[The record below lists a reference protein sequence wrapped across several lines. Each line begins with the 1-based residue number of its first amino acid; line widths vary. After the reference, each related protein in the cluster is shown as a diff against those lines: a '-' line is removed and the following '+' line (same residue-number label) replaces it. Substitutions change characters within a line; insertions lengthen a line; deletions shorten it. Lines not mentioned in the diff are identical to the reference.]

1 MALAIFAKKFQR
13 AHFYSVGVS
22 TSTIGNEWSVP
33 QAASQVIVASN
44 HAAVLSHGDL
54 NMLMDDWLVWAF
66 NINFISSPNH

>member
-1 MALAIFAKKFQR
+1 M
-13 AHFYSVGVS
+13 HFYSVGVL

-54 NMLMDDWLVWAF
+54 NMLMDDLASLDL
-66 NINFISSPNH
+66 INNSFYSLHC